1 MECKDTLQL
10 FSLSYSCD
18 TCWVWKGGYL
28 VGITGKT
35 ENKCQK
41 MEWLFQ
47 QAFHFSSYFKHPANR
62 ADGNNV
68 HAKVPS
74 NYIRISEQV
83 MP

>member
-1 MECKDTLQL
+1 
-10 FSLSYSCD
+10 
-18 TCWVWKGGYL
+18 L

-62 ADGNNV
+62 ANGNNV
-68 HAKVPS
+68 QAKVPC
-74 NYIRISEQV
+74 NYI
-83 MP
+83 

>member
-18 TCWVWKGGYL
+18 TCWVWGGE
-28 VGITGKT
+28 T

-62 ADGNNV
+62 ANGNNV
-68 HAKVPS
+68 QAKVPS
-74 NYIRISEQV
+74 NYIKISEQV

>member
-18 TCWVWKGGYL
+18 TCWVWGG
-28 VGITGKT
+28 T

-62 ADGNNV
+62 ANGNNV
-68 HAKVPS
+68 QAKVPS
-74 NYIRISEQV
+74 NYIKISEQV